1 MLTQETDFK
10 YNPICFFQARSEE
23 SFRNVP
29 VFTKYRSTIMN
40 CTEVEVYKCKYRKIM
55 KVMINNKQTE
65 TQAKTVK
72 ELAQELD
79 LPATGCAVAIS
90 NEMVP
95 RDEWENRLIQEGADI
110 VIVKAFCG
118 G

>member
-1 MLTQETDFK
+1 
-10 YNPICFFQARSEE
+10 
-23 SFRNVP
+23 
-29 VFTKYRSTIMN
+29 
-40 CTEVEVYKCKYRKIM
+40 M
-55 KVMINNKQTE
+55 KVTINNKETE

-72 ELAQELD
+72 ELATELN
-79 LPATGCAVAIS
+79 LPATGVAVAIS

-95 RDEWENRLIQEGADI
+95 RDEWSTKAITENADI

>member
-1 MLTQETDFK
+1 
-10 YNPICFFQARSEE
+10 
-23 SFRNVP
+23 
-29 VFTKYRSTIMN
+29 
-40 CTEVEVYKCKYRKIM
+40 M
-55 KVMINNKQTE
+55 KVTINNKETE
-65 TQAKTVK
+65 TQAKTIR

-79 LPATGCAVAIS
+79 LPATGVAVAIS

-95 RDEWENRLIQEGADI
+95 RDEWENTIIAGGADI

>member
-1 MLTQETDFK
+1 
-10 YNPICFFQARSEE
+10 
-23 SFRNVP
+23 
-29 VFTKYRSTIMN
+29 
-40 CTEVEVYKCKYRKIM
+40 M
-55 KVMINNKQTE
+55 KVTINNKETE
-65 TQAKTVK
+65 TQAKTIR

-79 LPATGCAVAIS
+79 LPATGVAVAIS

-95 RDEWENRLIQEGADI
+95 RNEWENTIITEGADI

>member
-1 MLTQETDFK
+1 
-10 YNPICFFQARSEE
+10 
-23 SFRNVP
+23 
-29 VFTKYRSTIMN
+29 
-40 CTEVEVYKCKYRKIM
+40 M
-55 KVMINNKQTE
+55 KATINNKETE
-65 TQAKTVK
+65 TQAKTIR

-79 LPATGCAVAIS
+79 LPATGVAVAIS

-95 RDEWENRLIQEGADI
+95 RDEWENTLITEGADI

>member
-1 MLTQETDFK
+1 
-10 YNPICFFQARSEE
+10 
-23 SFRNVP
+23 
-29 VFTKYRSTIMN
+29 
-40 CTEVEVYKCKYRKIM
+40 M
-55 KVMINNKQTE
+55 KVTINNKETE
-65 TQAKTVK
+65 IQAKTIR

-79 LPATGCAVAIS
+79 LPATGVAVAIS

-95 RDEWENRLIQEGADI
+95 RDEWENAIIAEGADI

>member
-1 MLTQETDFK
+1 
-10 YNPICFFQARSEE
+10 
-23 SFRNVP
+23 
-29 VFTKYRSTIMN
+29 
-40 CTEVEVYKCKYRKIM
+40 M
-55 KVMINNKQTE
+55 KVTINNKEAE
-65 TQAKTVK
+65 TQAKTIR

-79 LPATGCAVAIS
+79 LPATGVAVAIS

-95 RDEWENRLIQEGADI
+95 RDEWENTIIEEGADI

>member
-1 MLTQETDFK
+1 
-10 YNPICFFQARSEE
+10 
-23 SFRNVP
+23 
-29 VFTKYRSTIMN
+29 
-40 CTEVEVYKCKYRKIM
+40 M
-55 KVMINNKQTE
+55 KVTINNKETE
-65 TQAKTVK
+65 TQAKTIR

-79 LPATGCAVAIS
+79 LPATGVAVAIS

-95 RDEWENRLIQEGADI
+95 RDEWENTFITEGADI

>member
-1 MLTQETDFK
+1 
-10 YNPICFFQARSEE
+10 
-23 SFRNVP
+23 
-29 VFTKYRSTIMN
+29 
-40 CTEVEVYKCKYRKIM
+40 M
-55 KVMINNKQTE
+55 KVTINNKETE
-65 TQAKTVK
+65 TQAKTIR

-79 LPATGCAVAIS
+79 LPTTGVAVAIS

-95 RDEWENRLIQEGADI
+95 RDEWENTLITEGADI

>member
-1 MLTQETDFK
+1 
-10 YNPICFFQARSEE
+10 
-23 SFRNVP
+23 
-29 VFTKYRSTIMN
+29 
-40 CTEVEVYKCKYRKIM
+40 M
-55 KVMINNKQTE
+55 KVTINNKETE
-65 TQAKTVK
+65 TQAKTIR

-79 LPATGCAVAIS
+79 LPATGVAVAIS

-95 RDEWENRLIQEGADI
+95 RDEWKNTIITEGADI

>member
-1 MLTQETDFK
+1 
-10 YNPICFFQARSEE
+10 
-23 SFRNVP
+23 
-29 VFTKYRSTIMN
+29 
-40 CTEVEVYKCKYRKIM
+40 M
-55 KVMINNKQTE
+55 KVTINNKETE
-65 TQAKTVK
+65 TQAITIR

-79 LPATGCAVAIS
+79 LPATGVAVAIS

-95 RDEWENRLIQEGADI
+95 RDEWENTLITEGADI

>member
-1 MLTQETDFK
+1 
-10 YNPICFFQARSEE
+10 
-23 SFRNVP
+23 
-29 VFTKYRSTIMN
+29 
-40 CTEVEVYKCKYRKIM
+40 M
-55 KVMINNKQTE
+55 KVTINNKETE
-65 TQAKTVK
+65 TQAKTIR

-79 LPATGCAVAIS
+79 LPATGVAVAIS

-95 RDEWENRLIQEGADI
+95 RDEWENTIIAERADI